1 MWGDKV
7 FKMPNIKKFPTRDAA
22 FAALSAAIK
31 DATKNAIA
39 NKGFANIA
47 LSGGSTPEPAYKD
60 YADADF
66 DWSKVNILL
75 VDERWV
81 DVTDDG
87 SNEKMLQRAFAAAK
101 DVNIIGMKNEVTDL
115 YTAIPIVEA
124 VYNKHLPAD
133 AIVLGM
139 GEDAHTASWFAG
151 ADNLE
156 DILKPGYPHNIAP
169 INAAHSEV
177 GKKYPLRITLT
188 LPAIASCD
196 MVMLLIF
203 GIKKLEVFER
213 AITGDASSSPVKA
226 AVDAAKKGFVVFWA
240 E

>member
-1 MWGDKV
+1 MLKI
-7 FKMPNIKKFPTRDAA
+7 NKFENRDAA
-22 FAALSAAIK
+22 FAALAAALK

-39 NKGFANIA
+39 KNGHANIA

-60 YADADF
+60 YAEGGFNWND
-66 DWSKVNILL
+66 VNIIL

-81 DVTDDG
+81 DIDDDG
-87 SNEKMLQRAFAAAK
+87 SNEKMLHRAFTAAK
-101 DVNIIGMKNEVTDL
+101 GVNIIGMKQKNADL
-115 YTAIPIVEA
+115 YDAIPVVEMI
-124 VYNKHLPAD
+124 YNKYLPAD

-151 ADNLE
+151 ADNLDE
-156 DILKPGYPHNIAP
+156 ILKPDYPHNIAP
-169 INAAHSEV
+169 MNAAHSEV

-203 GIKKLEVFER
+203 GIKKIEVFER
-213 AITGDASSSPVKA
+213 AITGDASSGPIKA